1 MQSILRHLRKV
12 VALVAIVLLGT
23 GCNAYLDSLES
34 NPWTPVALNTDTTM
48 LDLAFTKDLNH
59 GWLVGKRSTLF
70 ETQDGGKTWESRKLE
85 LGEQPY
91 TFTSVSFSGEEGWI
105 VGQPS
110 IMLHTTDGGKS
121 WSQIALSEQLPGE
134 PETIKALGTK
144 SAEMTTDVGAIY
156 QTKDGGANW
165 KALVQ
170 QAVGVVRNIS
180 RSPNGRY
187 VAVSSRGNFYS
198 TWEPG
203 QAAWQQHNRTSSKR
217 LQNMGFG
224 LDGQLWTIARGGEIQ
239 FSEPNSYEEWKDAVN
254 PEFSTSWGL
263 LDLAYRTPEE
273 IWVTGGSG
281 NLLCSLD
288 GGKTWLKDRAVENVP
303 GNFYK
308 IVFLNQDKGFVIG
321 QNGVLLR
328 YDSSS
333 LQAPSA

>member
-34 NPWTPVALNTDTTM
+34 NPWTPVALDTDTTM
-48 LDLAFTKDLNH
+48 LDLAFTDDLNH
-59 GWLVGKRSTLF
+59 GWLVGKRSTLY

-85 LGEQPY
+85 LGAQPY

-110 IMLHTTDGGKS
+110 ILLHTTDGGKS

-134 PETIKALGTK
+134 PETIKALATK

-156 QTKDGGANW
+156 QTNDGGANW

-180 RSPNGRY
+180 RSPDGRY

-224 LDGQLWTIARGGEIQ
+224 SDGQLWTIARGGEIQ

-288 GGKTWLKDRAVENVP
+288 GGQTWLKDRAVENVP

-333 LQAPSA
+333 SQAPSA

>member
-1 MQSILRHLRKV
+1 MQSILRHFRKV

-34 NPWTPVALNTDTTM
+34 NPWTPVALDTDTTM
-48 LDLAFTKDLNH
+48 LDLAFTDDLNH
-59 GWLVGKRSTLF
+59 GWLVGKRSTLY

-85 LGEQPY
+85 LGEQPH

-110 IMLHTTDGGKS
+110 ILLHTTDGGKS

-156 QTKDGGANW
+156 QTNDGGANW

-180 RSPNGRY
+180 RSADGRY

-224 LDGQLWTIARGGEIQ
+224 SDGQLWTIARGGEIQ

-273 IWVTGGSG
+273 IWITGGSG

-288 GGKTWLKDRAVENVP
+288 GGQTWLKDRAVENVP

-328 YDSSS
+328 YD
-333 LQAPSA
+333 A

>member
-1 MQSILRHLRKV
+1 MRHFRKV

-34 NPWTPVALNTDTTM
+34 NPWTPVALDTDTTM
-48 LDLAFTKDLNH
+48 LDLAFTDDLNH
-59 GWLVGKRSTLF
+59 GWLVGKRSTLY

-85 LGEQPY
+85 LGEQPH

-110 IMLHTTDGGKS
+110 ILLHTTDGGKS

-156 QTKDGGANW
+156 QTNDGGANW

-180 RSPNGRY
+180 RSADGRY

-224 LDGQLWTIARGGEIQ
+224 SDGQLWTIARGGEIQ

-273 IWVTGGSG
+273 IWITGGSG

-288 GGKTWLKDRAVENVP
+288 GGQTWLKDRAVENVP

-328 YDSSS
+328 YD
-333 LQAPSA
+333 A

>member
-23 GCNAYLDSLES
+23 SCNAYLDSLES
-34 NPWTPVALNTDTTM
+34 NPWTPVALDTDTTM
-48 LDLAFTKDLNH
+48 LDLAFTDDLNH
-59 GWLVGKRSTLF
+59 GWLVGKRSTLY

-85 LGEQPY
+85 LGEQPH

-110 IMLHTTDGGKS
+110 ILLHTTDGGKS

-156 QTKDGGANW
+156 QTNDGGANW

-180 RSPNGRY
+180 RSADGRY

-203 QAAWQQHNRTSSKR
+203 QAAW
-217 LQNMGFG
+217 
-224 LDGQLWTIARGGEIQ
+224 
-239 FSEPNSYEEWKDAVN
+239 
-254 PEFSTSWGL
+254 
-263 LDLAYRTPEE
+263 
-273 IWVTGGSG
+273 
-281 NLLCSLD
+281 
-288 GGKTWLKDRAVENVP
+288 
-303 GNFYK
+303 
-308 IVFLNQDKGFVIG
+308 
-321 QNGVLLR
+321 
-328 YDSSS
+328 
-333 LQAPSA
+333 